1 MSDIIRQF
9 QLATIQERFW
19 IDDFKQG
26 QEDAINHILDGSDTL
41 IKMPTWWGKSLCY
54 QWPAA
59 ITRNK
64 VMIVTSPLIS
74 LMGDQLQSLSHHGV
88 SATTINWNTSDSDR
102 MDKMRR
108 MREWEYRM
116 LYVAPETL
124 VKKRFLSEAWRVDFD
139 RIVSDEAQCISKW
152 WNWFRPDYLA
162 IWQAARRLCIEQK
175 IACSA
180 TIDWEVEEDIIRL
193 DGREIWASIAYCRTV
208 PETEELYHYLIRHW
222 VQNVFKYHGQ
232 MSPIERQNSFNN
244 FKQLDSPIVVWT
256 SACWMWID
264 RADVRLVI
272 QYGEPYSLFDF
283 IQAGGRAWRDGL
295 PARIISMY
303 RQWRF
308 AGEKEFQNRATLP
321 SMQYVEKIYF
331 QIKKLQD
338 TKRLSDIAVF
348 RRAKIRQIEWNE
360 ELSSWQREVYIQM
373 VLDAILILRRSG
385 LIIDY
390 PSWGFNLTELKIW
403 GDKHKKIIE
412 HTEAIAET
420 EARNTK
426 QMFEYFNSEV
436 PDQKRLLQIAG
447 IE

>member
-180 TIDWEVEEDIIRL
+180 TIDWEVEEDIIRYLRMDSKTMQTVSVPWFRPNL
-193 DGREIWASIAYCRTV
+193 DFS
-208 PETEELYHYLIRHW
+208 
-222 VQNVFKYHGQ
+222 
-232 MSPIERQNSFNN
+232 
-244 FKQLDSPIVVWT
+244 
-256 SACWMWID
+256 
-264 RADVRLVI
+264 
-272 QYGEPYSLFDF
+272 
-283 IQAGGRAWRDGL
+283 
-295 PARIISMY
+295 
-303 RQWRF
+303 
-308 AGEKEFQNRATLP
+308 
-321 SMQYVEKIYF
+321 VEKF
-331 QIKKLQD
+331 S
-338 TKRLSDIAVF
+338 TKTQESAR
-348 RRAKIRQIEWNE
+348 
-360 ELSSWQREVYIQM
+360 
-373 VLDAILILRRSG
+373 
-385 LIIDY
+385 
-390 PSWGFNLTELKIW
+390 
-403 GDKHKKIIE
+403 KHKMKRVKAFLMEERYEPLLLTVEQFLKPKSCII
-412 HTEAIAET
+412 I
-420 EARNTK
+420 
-426 QMFEYFNSEV
+426 
-436 PDQKRLLQIAG
+436 
-447 IE
+447 